1 MRAVVQRVTDC
12 SVVVD
17 GETSGAL
24 DRGILVYLGISTEDG
39 QQDVRYVAEKAAN
52 LRIFED
58 EAGKMN
64 RSVLDIGGGACV
76 VSQFT
81 LYGDTRKGRRP
92 SYNRAAPPE
101 VAVPLYESFQE
112 TLRELGLTVATGV
125 FGAVMHVRYTNL
137 GPVTILIDSEKNF

>member
-112 TLRELGLTVATGV
+112 ALRELGLFVATGV

-137 GPVTILIDSEKNF
+137 GPVTIL

>member
-112 TLRELGLTVATGV
+112 ALRELGLFVATGV

>member
-112 TLRELGLTVATGV
+112 ALRELGLFVATGV

-137 GPVTILIDSEKNF
+137 GPVTILIDSEKN

>member
-1 MRAVVQRVTDC
+1 MRAVVQRVVNC
-12 SVVVD
+12 SIEV
-17 GETSGAL
+17 EGAIVGAIQ
-24 DRGILVYLGISTEDG
+24 RGALVYLGMNAEDG
-39 QQDVRYVAEKAAN
+39 EPEITQVAGKVAN

-58 EAGKMN
+58 EEGVMN
-64 RSVLDIGGGACV
+64 HSLLDTGGAACV

-101 VAVPLYESFQE
+101 IATPVYDRFVEK
-112 TLRELGLTVATGV
+112 LREIGVEVATGV
-125 FGAVMHVRYTNL
+125 FRAHMQVRYTND

>member
-112 TLRELGLTVATGV
+112 ALRELGLFVATGV

-137 GPVTILIDSEKNF
+137 GPVTILVDSEKNF

>member
-81 LYGDTRKGRRP
+81 LYG
-92 SYNRAAPPE
+92 
-101 VAVPLYESFQE
+101 
-112 TLRELGLTVATGV
+112 
-125 FGAVMHVRYTNL
+125 
-137 GPVTILIDSEKNF
+137 

>member
-1 MRAVVQRVTDC
+1 VSSC
-12 SVVVD
+12 SITVEGD
-17 GETSGAL
+17 ITGEIGN
-24 DRGILVYLGISTEDG
+24 GVLVYLGITPED
-39 QQDVRYVAEKAAN
+39 DEEAVRYVSEKVAN

-64 RSVLDIGGGACV
+64 RSVLDVAGEACV

-101 VAVPLYESFQE
+101 VATPIYEAFVSALE
-112 TLRELGLTVATGV
+112 TLGLRVATGV
-125 FGAVMHVRYTNL
+125 FGAFMEVSYVNA
-137 GPVTILIDSEKNF
+137 GPVTILIDSDKTF

>member
-1 MRAVVQRVTDC
+1 MRAVVQRVVNC
-12 SVVVD
+12 SIEVE
-17 GETSGAL
+17 GETVGAIPRGAL
-24 DRGILVYLGISTEDG
+24 IYLGINAEDG
-39 QQDVRYVAEKAAN
+39 EREITQVAGKVAN

-58 EAGKMN
+58 EDGVMN
-64 RSVLDIGGGACV
+64 HSLLDTGGAACV

-101 VAVPLYESFQE
+101 IATPTYKRFVEE
-112 TLRELGLTVATGV
+112 LREMGLEVATGV
-125 FGAVMHVRYTNL
+125 FRAHMQVRYTND